1 MAVLFFAVL
10 AVYDPRL
17 REFAKFDLRSR
28 EREAWQPGDCF
39 PHCPSAHNNVWRS
52 CNSPVRL
59 GLLLANKDHV
69 TCCLV
74 PDWLPANNL
83 WIVPLLSANCVAN
96 LIPLAV

>member
-28 EREAWQPGDCF
+28 EREKLGSLGTASPTA
-39 PHCPSAHNNVWRS
+39 HAHNNVWGVTT
-52 CNSPVRL
+52 PVRL
-59 GLLLANKDHV
+59 GLSLANRDHV

-83 WIVPLLSANCVAN
+83 WIVPLPSANCVAN